1 MTRPLRIGL
10 VLGGGGL
17 VGLAYHAAALT
28 ALENDLGWDARQAD
42 IIVGTSAGSIVAG
55 LLRQGVPPSDLSAR
69 AVGVEPAGSPLHLT
83 NGLADPAL
91 PPWQVR
97 SLLRRPRLPGPAL
110 LSSWARRP
118 WRLDPVGAALGLL
131 ANGQVEATEHAA
143 QLDAALGPDWP
154 AATTWICAVRQHDLR
169 RIVFGRTA
177 RPRPRPAQ
185 AVLASCAVPGYLA
198 PVAIDGTR
206 YVDGGVHSPTN
217 AAVLAG
223 EDLDLAIIVS
233 PMTGRS
239 PRAGI
244 DGWIRRYARSKLD
257 PERRAIERRG
267 TPTVVLEPGPDVT
280 GLLAGDFMDA
290 TRLRQIVSAA
300 FLDTGAQLI
309 APRTRTLL
317 AGLRR
322 APTPMVAS

>member
-1 MTRPLRIGL
+1 MTRPLRVGL
-10 VLGGGGL
+10 VLGGGGV

-28 ALENDLGWDARQAD
+28 ALEHDLGWDARDAD

-69 AVGVEPAGSPLHLT
+69 AVGVEPSGSPLHLT
-83 NGLADPAL
+83 HGLADPAL

-97 SLLRRPRLPGPAL
+97 AFLRRPRLPGPAL
-110 LSSWARRP
+110 LASWARRP

-131 ANGQVEATEHAA
+131 ADGQVEATGHAV
-143 QLDAALGPDWP
+143 QLDAALGARWP
-154 AATTWICAVRQHDLR
+154 EAATWICAVRQRDQR
-169 RIVFGRTA
+169 RVVFGRTV
-177 RPRPRPAQ
+177 RPRPAQ

-198 PVAIDGTR
+198 PVTINGTR

-217 AAVLAG
+217 AAVVADQ
-223 EDLDLAIIVS
+223 DLDLAIIVS

-239 PRAGI
+239 PHPGI
-244 DGWIRRYARSKLD
+244 DSWIRRYARGKLG
-257 PERRAIERRG
+257 PERREIERRG

-280 GLLAGDFMDA
+280 RLLSGDFMDT
-290 TRLRQIVSAA
+290 TRLRRIVSAA
-300 FLDTGAQLI
+300 FLDTGAQLV
-309 APRTRTLL
+309 APHTRTLL

-322 APTPMVAS
+322 ASAPMVAS